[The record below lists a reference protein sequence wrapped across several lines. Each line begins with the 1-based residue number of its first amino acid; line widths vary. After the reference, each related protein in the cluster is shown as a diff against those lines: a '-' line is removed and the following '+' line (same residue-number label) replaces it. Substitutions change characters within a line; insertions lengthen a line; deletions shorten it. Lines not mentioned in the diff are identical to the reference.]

1 MHLILGV
8 FFLILFFLVIVQK
21 KANHF
26 ITYLLTSLAQRTSS
40 WCNLV
45 KFTCITVTAG
55 MLGKP
60 PKLDSAKLTLWWRCT
75 SSSFR
80 FFRRESSLDLQK
92 LCNVYIYNS
101 FQKTSDSYYYVC
113 DLELNLFCLVQQK
126 WQLDMKF
133 TEHNL
138 AQSLLKSPFEIFI
151 IISVQESWVNLLLSR
166 SRSQLI
172 DNWFAQMLKWARSSG
187 SCIETLFV
195 TKEVYSNQIP

>member
-1 MHLILGV
+1 MHHSNCWKPV
-8 FFLILFFLVIVQK
+8 TFK
-21 KANHF
+21 K
-26 ITYLLTSLAQRTSS
+26 
-40 WCNLV
+40 W
-45 KFTCITVTAG
+45 

-92 LCNVYIYNS
+92 LCNIYIYIIIFRRTHIHIIMCVIWS
-101 FQKTSDSYYYVC
+101 SIWSVW
-113 DLELNLFCLVQQK
+113 LNVEKK

-138 AQSLLKSPFEIFI
+138 PQSLDLKSPFEIF
-151 IISVQESWVNLLLSR
+151 IISVQESWVNLFLSR

-187 SCIETLFV
+187 SCIETSFV
-195 TKEVYSNQIP
+195 TKEVSSNQIP